1 MFGKPVDR
9 SLPAC
14 AKSRRLEPP
23 KRQYA
28 KKTQALVI
36 RVLRNNKF
44 GVNLI
49 RQIYAI
55 ESWAL
60 AVLGA
65 VHMSATGRYH
75 AFSSN
80 AVWFFSAGAFMAL
93 CAAVNLLNRSYGAT
107 ASGLRWVS
115 VAANVVMLA
124 LAIAGGIAGNA
135 SAAEWAVVMSI
146 LVPLTLLSLVRGAQ
160 N

>member
-1 MFGKPVDR
+1 M
-9 SLPAC
+9 
-14 AKSRRLEPP
+14 
-23 KRQYA
+23 
-28 KKTQALVI
+28 I
-36 RVLRNNKF
+36 RF
-44 GVNLI
+44 
-49 RQIYAI
+49 IYAV
-55 ESWAL
+55 ECWAL
-60 AVLGA
+60 GVLGA
-65 VHMSATGRYH
+65 VHMAATAHRYH

-107 ASGLRWVS
+107 ARGLRWVS

-124 LAIAGGIAGNA
+124 LAIVGGIAGNA

-146 LVPLTLLSLVRGAQ
+146 LVPLTVLSLVRSAQ